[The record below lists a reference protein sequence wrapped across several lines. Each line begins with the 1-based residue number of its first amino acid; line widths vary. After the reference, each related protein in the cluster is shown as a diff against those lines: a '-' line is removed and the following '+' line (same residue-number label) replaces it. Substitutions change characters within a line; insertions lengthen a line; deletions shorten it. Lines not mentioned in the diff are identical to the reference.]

1 MKINDKGGLKLYLL
15 NLVTELAKKYGPPP
29 EPIKVMD
36 VLNNPYLNRGKMEEM
51 LMDTNS
57 LTDGQLYE
65 FIKKNYESIL
75 DVTFYNDTYIVAFL
89 DPRFLK
95 TMISVISTVPYKY
108 NIKKDVSKIVFD
120 YMSLPPQDRNSNI
133 FTLMQEFG
141 KVGLRDSLP
150 MLIGIG
156 VPEYY
161 AIYLTAA
168 MNSTSTPRV
177 NIQRVNFIMANAEEG
192 IFDEQKIVNVYSHF
206 GSYGGLTMS
215 NLLSAHMFL
224 AEQKNASE
232 QVYEAYSL
240 ISLAVLDMLNAMT
253 SVEIEQ
259 VLKSYSSDFAMKY
272 QSDVGIIRFS
282 LQALSMDYSRISAV
296 AVNLNDTGS
305 YYVP

>member
-1 MKINDKGGLKLYLL
+1 MYLL
-15 NLVTELAKKYGPPP
+15 NLVTELTKKADPPP
-29 EPIKVMD
+29 EPIKAMD
-36 VLNNPYLNRGKMEEM
+36 ILNNPYLNREKMEAM
-51 LMDTNS
+51 LMDMNS

-65 FIKKNYESIL
+65 FVKKNYESIL

-95 TMISVISTVPYKY
+95 TMINVISTVPIKY
-108 NIKKDVSKIVFD
+108 NIKKDISKIVFD
-120 YMSLPPQDRNSNI
+120 YMSLSPQDRNSNI
-133 FTLMQEFG
+133 FALMQEFG

-168 MNSTSTPRV
+168 MNSTSTPRI
-177 NIQRVNFIMANAEEG
+177 NIQRANFIMANAEEG
-192 IFDEQKIVNVYSHF
+192 IFDEQKIVNVYAHF
-206 GSYGGLTMS
+206 GKYDGLTMT

-232 QVYEAYSL
+232 QVDEAYSL
-240 ISLAVLDMLNAMT
+240 ISLAILDMLNAMT

-259 VLKSYSSDFAMKY
+259 VLKSYSSDFSMKY
-272 QSDVGIIRFS
+272 QSNVGIVRFS
-282 LQALSMDYSRISAV
+282 LQALSIDYSRISAV
-296 AVNLNDTGS
+296 AVNLNEAGN